1 VTMAFC
7 VSFTALLCFNSTAT
21 KVQNSATV
29 SVNPEGMYYDGIGSE
44 RQRGRAGR
52 SQAGR
57 SREGGREEPGREE
70 QGRRQGGARQGGAGR
85 SRGRSQEGKSWAG
98 RNLPG
103 KSQAVCLASW
113 FLAVSPCPSV
123 PLPPLRDMQEG
134 GWRGLCKVCHT
145 GAEGR

>member
-1 VTMAFC
+1 MAFC

-70 QGRRQGGARQGGAGR
+70 QAEVEGEARKERAGQGETCQGRARQCA
-85 SRGRSQEGKSWAG
+85 WP
-98 RNLPG
+98 PG
-103 KSQAVCLASW
+103 S
-113 FLAVSPCPSV
+113 
-123 PLPPLRDMQEG
+123 
-134 GWRGLCKVCHT
+134 
-145 GAEGR
+145 